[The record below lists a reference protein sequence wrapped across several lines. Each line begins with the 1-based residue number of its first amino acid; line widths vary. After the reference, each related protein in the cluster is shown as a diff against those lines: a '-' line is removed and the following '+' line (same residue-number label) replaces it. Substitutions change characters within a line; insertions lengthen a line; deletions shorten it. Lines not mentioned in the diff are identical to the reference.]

1 MTQGV
6 GGWVSP
12 FVLRGSGKT
21 SWHWGFSMDGGDD
34 QSFCDFLGIANHD
47 DHELPGVSTPN
58 GLEEQP
64 ESEKPG
70 LDPSVL
76 SPSVIDEVVPLNNG
90 RDSSSSTTFDID
102 KQVRIAL
109 QSQRVAVPKHL
120 WETGVWQ
127 LIFTNQNPADSFSV
141 FGQELHRPSI
151 FPGPVA
157 ATDDVEPSSKKARS
171 KHRFDQVVRF
181 KPDLTWKEQ
190 TDAALQSSVKLW
202 YMLIGRWKRESAM
215 YIELH
220 EFRWEGDALTMLLDI
235 FASRSPYT
243 LRKRALAL
251 MHVCDYLELHWCPA
265 FPIRERDMYA
275 FLCHE
280 RESGAPSSRLKGY
293 MQSINFCRFVLD
305 LKELDE
311 VVNSA
316 RCRGTTKPKSVVE
329 RNQTSPLKV
338 EEVQLLHSNLT
349 NGSELWDRMFSG
361 AALFC
366 LYARARWGDLMRA
379 EKVLIDRDNSGVACY
394 LEARVGS
401 HKTMQSQQHRHQFLP
416 MVATAKGLV
425 ESNWIEQWL
434 EVRNCL
440 SLDFSRDGVMPA
452 PQPDG
457 QPGSRPLD
465 SQEAAGWLR
474 LILFGDALPV
484 EGRKVA
490 SHSLKTTTLSYAAKR
505 GLDINLRLQLRYHT
519 QPFRM
524 GLTYSR
530 DGAAASISAL
540 EQLLCEV
547 RLGLFLPDE
556 TRSGRVMQQAT
567 AQSSN
572 PIVIKDEEEPG
583 AVATSVTNQSVFPGA
598 NIIDSNPPNLE
609 GTSSSESDSTSGSEM
624 EETTFEPFAA
634 PGKFQPP
641 SAPEGFHMWQHKKS
655 RILHLM
661 EDQNN
666 LVFTCGRSVG
676 PFHTKEGLHPRYDT
690 PICWSCFNKARQ

>member
-1 MTQGV
+1 
-6 GGWVSP
+6 
-12 FVLRGSGKT
+12 
-21 SWHWGFSMDGGDD
+21 MDDGAE
-34 QSFCDFLGIANHD
+34 QSFCEFLGIENHD
-47 DHELPGVSTPN
+47 GHEIPGVSTPD

-70 LDPSVL
+70 VEPSVL
-76 SPSVIDEVVPLNNG
+76 SPSVFDDTVPLNSD
-90 RDSSSSTTFDID
+90 RDSSSSATFDID

-109 QSQRVAVPKHL
+109 QSQRVAVPKQL

-151 FPGPVA
+151 FQGPVA
-157 ATDDVEPSSKKARS
+157 ASDDVEPSSKKARS

-202 YMLIGRWKRESAM
+202 YLLIGRWKRESAM

-220 EFRWEGDALTMLLDI
+220 EFRWEGDAITMLLDI
-235 FASRSPYT
+235 FAARSPYT

-251 MHVCDYLELHWCPA
+251 MHICDYLELHWCPA
-265 FPIRERDMYA
+265 FPILEKDMYA
-275 FLCHE
+275 FLCYE
-280 RESGAPSSRLKGY
+280 RDSGAPSSRLKGY
-293 MQSINFCRFVLD
+293 MQAINVCRFVLD

-338 EEVQLLHSNLT
+338 EEVKLLHSILT
-349 NGSELWDRMFSG
+349 SGSELWDRMFSG

-379 EKVLIDRDNSGVACY
+379 EKVLIDRDSSGEACY

-434 EVRNCL
+434 EVRYCL

-457 QPGSRPLD
+457 QPGARPLD

-474 LILFGDALPV
+474 LILFGDAVPV

-505 GLDINLRLQLRYHT
+505 GLDINLRLQLGYHT

-547 RLGLFLPDE
+547 RLGLFRPDE

-567 AQSSN
+567 AQDSD
-572 PIVIKDEEEPG
+572 PIVIKDEEEPRP
-583 AVATSVTNQSVFPGA
+583 VETSVVHQSAFPGA
-598 NIIDSNPPNLE
+598 NIIDANPPSLE
-609 GTSSSESDSTSGSEM
+609 GTSSSDSDSTSGSEM
-624 EETTFEPFAA
+624 EETTFEPHAT

-661 EDQNN
+661 ENQNN